1 MTGVLLLFLLPH
13 AAGARDSENFY
24 NPGISSV
31 NIDID
36 GVPNRI
42 YSRGM
47 IPFDFW
53 ESVKNVSIEV
63 MVTNFIERK
72 RILC

>member
-1 MTGVLLLFLLPH
+1 MTGILFLFLSPQ

-31 NIDID
+31 EIDVD

-47 IPFDFW
+47 IPSDLW
-53 ESVKNVSIEV
+53 ESVK
-63 MVTNFIERK
+63 K
-72 RILC
+72 RFRRDDGLNKFH